1 MMIGSIHIVFLLV
14 DNAEEQNTVI
24 HYYYIT
30 KTKFTIRTGRTTLSP
45 RPLFFLTPLVF
56 LADLS
61 MNIDMTNSNKIQ

>member
-24 HYYYIT
+24 HYYIT
-30 KTKFTIRTGRTTLSP
+30 KTKFTIRTGRTKLST

-61 MNIDMTNSNKIQ
+61 MNMI